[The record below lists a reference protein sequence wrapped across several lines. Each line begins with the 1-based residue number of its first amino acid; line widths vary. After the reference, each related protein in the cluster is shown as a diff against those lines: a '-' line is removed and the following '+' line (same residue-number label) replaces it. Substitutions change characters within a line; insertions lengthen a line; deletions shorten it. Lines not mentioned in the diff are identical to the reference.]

1 MYTQVA
7 QWELQPS
14 GIYTLSNL
22 PRTRFGRPGAN
33 HQLWSE
39 RVHSALH
46 NRAIA
51 YVCTIAQVH
60 MFAYICLLAYFIFS
74 QLCIS
79 ACTGEQFAIIEYLP
93 STVQKNC
100 IYKWMAGIWSNGR
113 EYNTLFILWYRL
125 KNICYMLNLTESM
138 FLGWNF
144 LVGFQRIWGYIVCS
158 RLEAKTSW
166 VWFWRRL
173 RSRLCKPS
181 VSFCL

>member
-7 QWELQPS
+7 QCELQPS

-22 PRTRFGRPGAN
+22 PRTRFGCPGAN

-60 MFAYICLLAYFIFS
+60 MVAYICLLAYFIFS

-113 EYNTLFILWYRL
+113 DSNTLFILWYCL
-125 KNICYMLNLTESM
+125 KYLLYAKFDRIYVLGLEFSSWIPKNLGIYCML
-138 FLGWNF
+138 
-144 LVGFQRIWGYIVCS
+144 
-158 RLEAKTSW
+158 
-166 VWFWRRL
+166 
-173 RSRLCKPS
+173 
-181 VSFCL
+181 